1 LARMLPRVMG
11 FGRVGSAWLS
21 LGALAPYLFGP
32 HRYKANGLWYLSA
45 SPSKKSMQRFKMKV
59 GNLLVPGNNDPW
71 PEVRDTLNRRGL
83 KSSLSFVLHL
93 E

>member
-1 LARMLPRVMG
+1 MVPSLGFLAALFALVIAITISIASEPQTESLRTPLARMLPRVMG

-45 SPSKKSMQRFKMKV
+45 SPSK
-59 GNLLVPGNNDPW
+59 
-71 PEVRDTLNRRGL
+71 
-83 KSSLSFVLHL
+83 
-93 E
+93 